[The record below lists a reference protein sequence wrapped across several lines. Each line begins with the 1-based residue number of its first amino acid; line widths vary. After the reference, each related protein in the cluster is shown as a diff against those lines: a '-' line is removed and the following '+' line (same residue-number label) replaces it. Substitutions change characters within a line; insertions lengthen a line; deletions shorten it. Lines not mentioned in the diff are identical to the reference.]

1 MNQKNSPQIEE
12 VLQEKDSEKQ
22 KDIMNMSVTSRR
34 KAIVS

>member
-22 KDIMNMSVTSRR
+22 KEKYNEYVLSLIH
-34 KAIVS
+34 I